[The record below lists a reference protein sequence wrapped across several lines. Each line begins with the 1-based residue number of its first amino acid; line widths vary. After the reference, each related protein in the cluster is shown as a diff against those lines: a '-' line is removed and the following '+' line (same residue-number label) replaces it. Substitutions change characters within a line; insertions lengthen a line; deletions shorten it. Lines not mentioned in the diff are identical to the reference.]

1 MTREEKGTLIME
13 EKKNTNRLRYGTK
26 EEWIKWYEEKSGD
39 TFVMKANAALYFQ
52 AKRGIMVCRLTGD
65 SQESM
70 LVIDYVIGDG
80 KFWYDFAEI
89 IATMWNC
96 RCIGT
101 ICTRHIESYIR
112 FWDGRIVKKWV
123 QEGQKRFL
131 AKDRRGRYGTLTYR
145 GKDDITGKDTY
156 LAILYLNPGDKP
168 NL

>member
-1 MTREEKGTLIME
+1 ME

-89 IATMWNC
+89 IAAMWNC

-101 ICTRHIESYIR
+101 ICTRHIEAYIR
-112 FWDGRIVKKWV
+112 FWDGKIVKKWL

-145 GKDDITGKDTY
+145 GKDDNTGKDTY
-156 LAILYLNPGDKP
+156 FAILYLTPGDKP